1 MQRINE
7 RVSLNSQFD
16 WYNVCNVWLSQNFLL
31 LCTWVISRVVLRMSI
46 NMMPT
51 SAWSLLRIFIFNNYK
66 RLTKSYLKTVDGSF
80 LARDAFVR
88 TNLRDIAMMF
98 VRLPLCQCG
107 TGVHCDHTVHFSV
120 DLSLLSVV
128 QCLGTLTP
136 KHVYYLLPTI
146 FFQFHLQE
154 RWSMDLQT
162 RREERGYVKVLIR
175 SHYAASI
182 NTTTD
187 DLE

>member
-16 WYNVCNVWLSQNFLL
+16 WYNVSNVWLSQNFLL
-31 LCTWVISRVVLRMSI
+31 LCTWVISRVLLRMST

-107 TGVHCDHTVHFSV
+107 TGVHCDHTVHFIV
-120 DLSLLSVV
+120 DLGLSLLLVV
-128 QCLGTLTP
+128 QCFGNSDT
-136 KHVYYLLPTI
+136 KACLLPTPN
-146 FFQFHLQE
+146 HLFPVPPA
-154 RWSMDLQT
+154 
-162 RREERGYVKVLIR
+162 REMEYG
-175 SHYAASI
+175 SA
-182 NTTTD
+182 N
-187 DLE
+187 